1 MSEQDILDKVID
13 HAVDEMAR
21 HICNDT
27 PQRIRKMID
36 NDFGVQISKEYD
48 GWNGDPEEFDGSD
61 DCTGVNFVLLRALW
75 NRQKTRLSKYEQELS
90 KYKAAYEVLR
100 EANEFYSKEK
110 NWEGHDLYEFNGSA
124 IEWDDTES
132 LEPRGYKEL
141 IGGKCA
147 REAKQKCEEILG

>member
-1 MSEQDILDKVID
+1 MRGVIIATCGHEVSEGISCAIDDGQIFSDGTKAVSYGTYCDKCIQDFHNYGKLRNKELSNILK
-13 HAVDEMAR
+13 
-21 HICNDT
+21 
-27 PQRIRKMID
+27 
-36 NDFGVQISKEYD
+36 
-48 GWNGDPEEFDGSD
+48 
-61 DCTGVNFVLLRALW
+61 
-75 NRQKTRLSKYEQELS
+75 ELS
-90 KYKAAYEVLR
+90 KYKAAYEVLK